1 MVTQKD
7 ISAACGVSIS
17 AVSKALADYPD
28 ISEDTKR
35 RIRDTAEKMGYYA
48 KKNELTVKREHTYI
62 VGLLITEETEREGC
76 QTVIRE
82 LRKAL
87 VRKGYDLVLLSPE
100 GEKGSRGGKAERP
113 GYLPRARL
121 YRMEGIFLFSG
132 IQERDMYYREDFR
145 DLRQLILG
153 EIPVVA
159 VGSFFAS
166 CRCVLPSCE
175 KGIRKLVSEI
185 YRRGHRRIAFVYKER
200 MQEYGQCYKSIC
212 TSLAENRLE
221 VPGKYLRDVKS
232 GTFREAFAQTMDLLQ
247 GSRWIRPSCIV
258 FTDDTLLEGG
268 TAAVRRCG
276 LRIPE
281 DICLA
286 AIRISEEV
294 KYRDYPVVSW
304 RISPSKIAEAAV
316 EQLLYGMEGD
326 EHGKDRVVMVD
337 GVLLDEEIEEIEEAA
352 QIYEY
357 RNVYQMGMSHI

>member
-1 MVTQKD
+1 M
-7 ISAACGVSIS
+7 
-17 AVSKALADYPD
+17 
-28 ISEDTKR
+28 
-35 RIRDTAEKMGYYA
+35 
-48 KKNELTVKREHTYI
+48 
-62 VGLLITEETEREGC
+62 
-76 QTVIRE
+76 
-82 LRKAL
+82 
-87 VRKGYDLVLLSPE
+87 
-100 GEKGSRGGKAERP
+100 
-113 GYLPRARL
+113 
-121 YRMEGIFLFSG
+121 
-132 IQERDMYYREDFR
+132 
-145 DLRQLILG
+145 
-153 EIPVVA
+153 
-159 VGSFFAS
+159 
-166 CRCVLPSCE
+166 
-175 KGIRKLVSEI
+175 
-185 YRRGHRRIAFVYKER
+185 
-200 MQEYGQCYKSIC
+200 
-212 TSLAENRLE
+212 
-221 VPGKYLRDVKS
+221 PGKYLRDVKS